1 MRRLFMSNKKEKYP
15 ILEELRA
22 IKKLLVLDLYSR
34 DIPSEEIDKAVG
46 MGAPNIRAMFSK
58 KKLKRATLRRE
69 EP

>member
-1 MRRLFMSNKKEKYP
+1 MSSRKEKDP

-22 IKKLLVLDLYSR
+22 IKKLMILDLYSR
-34 DIPSEEIDKAVG
+34 DIPSEEIDRAVG

-58 KKLKRATLRRE
+58 KKLKRVILKKE